1 MHKPRL
7 SSQKTKT
14 LIASVAMAALV
25 AIPVLAQPLGLAT
38 TYPNPGPETMNEQ
51 SALSSQESDNTL
63 APVETFDSMDIDMN
77 RSMSPEEVEAAI
89 LAANGEIDA
98 NDLIDDEDYPL
109 ETDPGT
115 IEPEPTEA
123 VEPADPIT
131 EVAAHTVYISKN
143 GVNYRAEPNT
153 DSNILGR
160 FDMADKLTVTGE
172 MPGWKRVKSPDGR
185 EGYVAEEFVSKSM
198 VFIPQNDAVYLAK
211 GGVNLRQDA
220 TTSSA
225 SLGILSAGTKLTRTG
240 TGDNWTRVVTSSGKT
255 GYVATYF
262 LTTAAPAAPTPKP
275 TSKTTTSTTPKP
287 TTTAPKTT
295 TTAPKATESSAP
307 SGTIAKVVSNAKS
320 LLGVRYVYGGASK
333 SGVDCSGLIYYAYRN
348 AGISVP
354 RTSRDYGSFGTK
366 VSLSNIK
373 AGDVVAM
380 DTRPRDGKTMITH
393 VGLYIGGGQMIHAS
407 SSLGKVVTTSLNRYL
422 GYSSVKLITIRR
434 IRG

>member
-1 MHKPRL
+1 MQKPRL

-38 TYPNPGPETMNEQ
+38 TYPDPGSETMNEQ
-51 SALSSQESDNTL
+51 SAFFGQESDNSL
-63 APVETFDSMDIDMN
+63 APVENFDSMDIEMN

-98 NDLIDDEDYPL
+98 NDLIDDEDYL
-109 ETDPGT
+109 TETDPGT
-115 IEPEPTEA
+115 TEPAPAEA

-131 EVAAHTVYISKN
+131 EVAAHTVYITKN

-153 DSNILGR
+153 ESDILGR

-185 EGYVAEEFVSKSM
+185 EGYVAEEFISKSM
-198 VFIPQNDAVYLAK
+198 VFIPQNDTVYLTK
-211 GGVNLRQDA
+211 SGVNLRQDA
-220 TTSSA
+220 STSSA
-225 SLGILSAGTKLTRTG
+225 SLGMLSAGTKLTRTG
-240 TGDNWTRVVTSSGKT
+240 TGDNWTRVKTSSGKT

-262 LTTAAPAAPTPKP
+262 LTTAAPAEPTPRP
-275 TSKTTTSTTPKP
+275 TSKTTTSTASKP
-287 TTTAPKTT
+287 TA
-295 TTAPKATESSAP
+295 TAPKATESSAP
-307 SGTIAKVVSNAKS
+307 SGTIAKVISNAKS
-320 LLGVRYVYGGASK
+320 LLGVRYVYGSASK

-354 RTSRDYGSFGTK
+354 RTSRDYSSFGTK

-407 SSLGKVVTTSLNRYL
+407 SSLGRVVTTSLNRYL
-422 GYSSVKLITIRR
+422 GYASVKLITIRR